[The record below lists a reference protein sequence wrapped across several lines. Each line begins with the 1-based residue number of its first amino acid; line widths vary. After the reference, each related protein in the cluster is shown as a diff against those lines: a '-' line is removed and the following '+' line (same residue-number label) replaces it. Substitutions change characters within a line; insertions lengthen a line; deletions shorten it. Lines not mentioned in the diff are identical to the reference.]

1 MSNSPK
7 NRVVMRLKYPD
18 GVIRYFCNAFMDP
31 AGCIVYDSTSGSTG
45 DKFWE
50 PRLTGGQIA
59 QDCGNLSE
67 GIPKQVFQTVI
78 LTADPKGRGD
88 VDLISDFSSHRI
100 EGANVQIWYGLRS
113 ETSVSNLTRVFIGTV
128 PFTGAYSYSYR
139 TGLIQ
144 LKIQSAITID
154 GVLSTETYSAFEVTS
169 SNNTI
174 LLSEGGGVL
183 TATLTI
189 DKYSA
194 DEMVVEFQ
202 RSLNAAGSLSYTA
215 SYDSTTGKFTI
226 SAGSNFTIY
235 WSNAST
241 TAESLLGFNAVDDT
255 GASSYTSDNAVS
267 LGFPDSLNGTIKPL
281 SFGMKGLGTSPTGFP
296 IYAFLIEDD
305 GSLAKVSIGGLP
317 SSFQYEQPTAV
328 RVDGVAATGPS
339 AGTPAGGQWGNWNSS
354 AGTFEIKDGA
364 GIHAQEDAIIVVET
378 KGLKDITTSVVGV
391 GDVLS
396 SIFEACGYS
405 AGATPQADFSRSVND
420 AWAATL
426 SNGFDKLYGV
436 WPFRAQTSPVNQI
449 DIFTEI
455 MRRTGSILR
464 INTAGN
470 YRFEPVFPWASS
482 TPDYTFIAEDIV
494 DLVESLDPSGEYANQ
509 TVTNGIYANYV
520 SDKLQSSTAT
530 DGSEV
535 TAVGA
540 TVQQVVNFPGVR
552 VPNSSG
558 CATAI
563 NTLHSQKIRIT
574 QAQLGA
580 AAAGILPGH
589 RVKFDWRSVN
599 DHLGVGH
606 VRSMTLDLQRG
617 IYTIK
622 SYHIL
627 NS

>member
-7 NRVVMRLKYPD
+7 NRIVMRLAYPD
-18 GVIRYFCNAFMDP
+18 GVIRYFCNTSMDP
-31 AGCIVYDSTSGSTG
+31 AGCILYDSTSGSTG

-67 GIPKQVFQTVI
+67 GIPRPVLQTVI

-88 VDLISDFSSHRI
+88 VDLISDFSSHRL
-100 EGANVQIWYGLRS
+100 EGAKVQSWYGWRS

-144 LKIQSAITID
+144 LKIQSAITIS
-154 GVLSTETYSAFEVTS
+154 GVLSTETYSAFTVTA

-174 LLSEGGGVL
+174 LLSEGAGAL
-183 TATLTI
+183 TATLTA
-189 DKYSA
+189 DQYSA
-194 DEMVVEFQ
+194 DEMASEFQ
-202 RSLNAAGSLSYTA
+202 RAFNAAGGLSYSA
-215 SYDSTTGKFTI
+215 SYNYTTGKFTI
-226 SAGSNFTIY
+226 SAGSNFKVY
-235 WSNAST
+235 WSNATT
-241 TAESLLGFNAVDDT
+241 TAEALLGFNAADDT
-255 GASSYTSDNAVS
+255 GAATYTSDNAVS

-281 SFGMKGLGTSPTGFP
+281 SFGMKGLGASPTGFP

-305 GSLAKVSIGGLP
+305 GSLAKVSIGGVP

-328 RVDGVAATGPS
+328 RVDGIAATGPS
-339 AGTPAGGQWGNWNSS
+339 GGTPAASQWGNWNAS
-354 AGTFEIKDGA
+354 AGTLEIKDGG
-364 GIHAQEDAIIVVET
+364 GITVESDSIIVVDT
-378 KGLKDITTSVVGV
+378 KGLKDITTSVVGA

-426 SNGFDKLYGV
+426 TNGFDKLYGV
-436 WPFRAQTSPVNQI
+436 WPFRGETTPVDQI
-449 DIFTEI
+449 DLFTEI
-455 MRRTGSILR
+455 MRRTGSLLR

-494 DLVESLDPSGEYANQ
+494 DLGESLDPAGEYANQ
-509 TVTNGIYANYV
+509 TVTNGIYANYI
-520 SDKLQSSTAT
+520 SDKLQASTAT

-558 CATAI
+558 CAAAI
-563 NTLHSQKIRIT
+563 NTLHSQKIRVT

-580 AAAGILPGH
+580 GAAGILPGH

-606 VRSMTLDLQRG
+606 VRSMSLDLQRG

-622 SYHIL
+622 TYHIS
-627 NS
+627 NT